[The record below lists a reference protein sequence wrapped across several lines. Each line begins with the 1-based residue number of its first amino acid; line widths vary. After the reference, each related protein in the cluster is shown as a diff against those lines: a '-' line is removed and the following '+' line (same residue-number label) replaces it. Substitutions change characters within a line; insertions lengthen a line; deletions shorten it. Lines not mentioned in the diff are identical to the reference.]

1 MREPSWKPSHS
12 RPGSVVTK
20 NTIGYSAGQNLRSN
34 VKKTVSKA
42 KLESTLDAME
52 RIQREDDEAEA
63 RFVAHVVDDDDDD
76 DDDDGIVEDFPSLL
90 IEEDEFFMT
99 MPE

>member
-1 MREPSWKPSHS
+1 
-12 RPGSVVTK
+12 
-20 NTIGYSAGQNLRSN
+20 
-34 VKKTVSKA
+34 
-42 KLESTLDAME
+42 ME

-76 DDDDGIVEDFPSLL
+76 DDGIVVDFPSLL

>member
-34 VKKTVSKA
+34 VKKTVSRA
-42 KLESTLDAME
+42 KLESALDAME
-52 RIQREDDEAEA
+52 RIQREDDEAET
-63 RFVAHVVDDDDDD
+63 RFVAHVVDGDD
-76 DDDDGIVEDFPSLL
+76 DDDDGIVVDFLSPL
-90 IEEDEFFMT
+90 IDEDEFLMT